1 VKHSEPTLTKVVL
14 DALIAHDDFMRLD
27 TLVEA
32 TKLGRHAVQSTLL
45 YLRKHKAIDSV
56 ESGGHLYWFPTP
68 KYDQRSKQY
77 AERAPEAKQRAY
89 KGRTRAPRSKPLAY

>member
-1 VKHSEPTLTKVVL
+1 MKHAEPTITKTVL

-27 TLVEA
+27 TIVEA
-32 TKLGRHAVQSTLL
+32 TKLSRHAVQGTLL

-68 KYDQRSKQY
+68 EYDQRSKQVQ
-77 AERAPEAKQRAY
+77 ARTPEVNPRVF
-89 KGRTRAPRSKPLAY
+89 KGRAKLPRAKKLPY